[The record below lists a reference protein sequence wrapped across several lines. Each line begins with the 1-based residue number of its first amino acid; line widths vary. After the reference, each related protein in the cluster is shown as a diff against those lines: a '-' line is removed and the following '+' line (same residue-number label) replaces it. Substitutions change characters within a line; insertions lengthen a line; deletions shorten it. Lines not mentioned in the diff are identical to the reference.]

1 MHSANDLFIFIGMK
15 KILSLILTPFKVF
28 KFHHYVTLAALV
40 AIGIFN
46 FETTLNPTIQQ
57 IRQEKDIHE
66 SFDKWWNEERSQE
79 FKNVGLTPDDKLR
92 EQELQ
97 LYKERYRV
105 ENPTPIVEERVEE
118 MKGEFLDWWENQGGK
133 EQYAAEHGTFP
144 TDRQYQEELTKRI
157 NNYTDKFIRYRWAYV
172 PSRGNTESLLTCS
185 LLFPSAWSYIFFVVI
200 FMFAL
205 MQLEKRWNALYVY
218 AFAIV
223 VAIVSGFFVD
233 LLVNTSFFDQ
243 FASQRYIGVSL
254 MLCFLLGAN
263 AFDQDKSAI
272 PSYVSKIS
280 QFALVASIAIDWFLN
295 PGIFN
300 AVAVESPFFFAL
312 GGLAGYKMP
321 HRSDVVAKLTV
332 VKEEAETLSP
342 GERTRKMINDG
353 LEAASRGENDNAA
366 RLLRYGLTALLQEE
380 PVKFMEVK
388 DAVNKIAACYIEIP
402 STQWLEWGANA
413 KQKNI
418 PEAAITLLEKGIAKE
433 TDAGLIR
440 KAHLD
445 IGALRIQTKSDV
457 NVAMEHL
464 SKVIKEKDDDMLAE
478 QAKKLMETG
487 KDILVQMAYAA
498 PKQFKVSN

>member
-1 MHSANDLFIFIGMK
+1 M
-15 KILSLILTPFKVF
+15 
-28 KFHHYVTLAALV
+28 TLLAIV

-57 IRQEKDIHE
+57 IRQEKDIHQ
-66 SFDKWWNEERSQE
+66 SFDKWWAEERAQE
-79 FKNVGLTPDDKLR
+79 FKNVGLTPDEKLKQ
-92 EQELQ
+92 QEFE

-105 ENPTPIVEERVEE
+105 ENPTPIIEDRIEE

-133 EQYAAEHGTFP
+133 EQYATKHGSFP
-144 TDRQYQEELTKRI
+144 TDKQYEVELKNWIT
-157 NNYTDKFIRYRWAYV
+157 NYTDKFIRYRWAYV

-185 LLFPSAWSYIFFVVI
+185 LLFPSLWSFIFFVVF

-223 VAIVSGFFVD
+223 IAIVSGFFVD
-233 LLVNTSFFDQ
+233 LLVNTSFFNQ
-243 FASQRYIGVSL
+243 FASQRYVGVSL

-263 AFDQDKSAI
+263 TFDQDKSSI

-280 QFALVASIAIDWFLN
+280 QLGLAASMAIDWFLN

-300 AVAVESPFFFAL
+300 AVAVESPIFFAL

-321 HRSDVVAKLTV
+321 HRSDASTKAVVE
-332 VKEEAETLSP
+332 KEETETLTP
-342 GERTRKMINDG
+342 GERTRKMISDG
-353 LEAASRGENDNAA
+353 LEAANRGENDNAA
-366 RLLRYGLTALLQEE
+366 RLLRYGLSALLQEE
-380 PVKFMEVK
+380 PTKFMDVK
-388 DAVNKIAACYIEIP
+388 DAVNKISGCFIEIP
-402 STQWLEWGANA
+402 SMQWLEWGAAA

-418 PEAAITLLEKGIAKE
+418 PEAAITLLEKGLAKE
-433 TDAGLIR
+433 TDAVLIR
-440 KAHLD
+440 RAHFD

-457 NVAMEHL
+457 NAAMEHL
-464 SKVIKEKDDDMLAE
+464 TKVIKEKDNDTLAE
-478 QAKKLMETG
+478 QAKKLMEAG
-487 KDILVQMAYAA
+487 KDILMQQAYAA